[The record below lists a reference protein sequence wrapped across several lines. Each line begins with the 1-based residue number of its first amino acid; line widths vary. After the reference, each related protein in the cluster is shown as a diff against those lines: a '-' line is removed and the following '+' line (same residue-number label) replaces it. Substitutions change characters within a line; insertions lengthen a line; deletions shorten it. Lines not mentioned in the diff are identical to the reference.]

1 MSTAVNR
8 QSSHAVIA
16 TWSDI
21 ALGAADEIIA
31 ALYHSA
37 RGCFT
42 APSGKTNQHRF

>member
-31 ALYHSA
+31 ALTTLLA
-37 RGCFT
+37 DVFT